1 MDARIHITVHEHE
14 KERFRSQAKRVG
26 KSLSEWLRE
35 AAREKLAASAEVS
48 SLDSVAELDAFFED
62 CDRVDAVGKQP
73 EPDWAM
79 HQRLIERSL
88 KLGGR
93 EL

>member
-35 AAREKLAASAEVS
+35 AAREKLAGSVEVA
-48 SLDSVAELDAFFED
+48 SLDSVADLDAFFED
-62 CDRVDAVGKQP
+62 CDRVEPVGEQL
-73 EPDWAM
+73 EPDWDM
-79 HQRLIERSL
+79 HQQLIERSL
-88 KLGGR
+88 GMGDR